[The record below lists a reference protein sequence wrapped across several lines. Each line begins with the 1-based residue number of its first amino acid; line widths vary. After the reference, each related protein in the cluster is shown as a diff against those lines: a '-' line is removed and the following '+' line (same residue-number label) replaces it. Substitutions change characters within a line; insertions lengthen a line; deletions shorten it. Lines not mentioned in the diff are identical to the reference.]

1 MKTEAKES
9 YGSNRKVSLEKAVK
23 VQRNAHVLANDGN
36 WGHTCVA

>member
-23 VQRNAHVLANDGN
+23 VEEGPRAG
-36 WGHTCVA
+36 